1 MTQLQILTKFTSLFN
16 DVKQSLENYNEH
28 LRNELFGREPDET
41 NEEAYQRGETIFD
54 RCEDDLRN
62 LKDVLERENEIIL
75 FFEKCKENQQKL
87 FSKKNEIKIIL
98 LSTK

>member
-1 MTQLQILTKFTSLFN
+1 MPRYTIIQKESQINHSTAERQGLF
-16 DVKQSLENYNEH
+16 
-28 LRNELFGREPDET
+28 P

-62 LKDVLERENEIIL
+62 LKDVLERENEIIS

-98 LSTK
+98 

>member
-28 LRNELFGREPDET
+28 LRNELFEREPHET
-41 NEEAYQRGETIFD
+41 SEEAYQRGETIFD

-98 LSTK
+98 